1 MGGRWS
7 PVSKPSHWPECNIT
21 CYTYT
26 FPQILIEVSTCIVS
40 ILQMRSLRLRVVKL
54 LVYSHTAGL
63 NTSPLSHTL
72 FPHARNHCQPLS
84 QGDDKKKKDTPRTP
98 LAVQWLRIHA
108 SIAGGAGSIFGWGTE
123 ILHAA
128 QYDQKIKI
136 KKKDLPKVYF
146 KLSTHM
152 T

>member
-1 MGGRWS
+1 MLAYG
-7 PVSKPSHWPECNIT
+7 
-21 CYTYT
+21 
-26 FPQILIEVSTCIVS
+26 
-40 ILQMRSLRLRVVKL
+40 
-54 LVYSHTAGL
+54 HTAGL

-72 FPHARNHCQPLS
+72 SLMPGTTAKTLS
-84 QGDDKKKKDTPRTP
+84 RVDNNKKDTPRTP
-98 LAVQWLRIHA
+98 LAVQWLRIRA
-108 SIAGGAGSIFGWGTE
+108 SVAGGTGLTFCWGTE